1 MQGHNMGAS
10 SIALL
15 NQGSMPPSISGGTLP
30 PAISQDPRV
39 QAAQQQAS
47 AANSQ
52 VDDIQ
57 ARKQEE
63 MAPIN
68 ADIAQ
73 KAQDLGQMA
82 AKGPD
87 QQALPEN
94 TAKHIDSKQLSDSF
108 SAFMTLG
115 ALAGLLSKTPMTAAL
130 NNMTGAIKGVQEGD
144 EEQYKR
150 QYDQFTQNYQKAIDA
165 NKAKLDEY
173 NRIFANS
180 KISLDEKVRE
190 AGLVANKYGDELVR
204 AEARNQNA
212 KGIQQAIDAASKAQ
226 EHASDKKQELDHWH
240 QEHVDKMTEHADSIA
255 RQNAELDETIRYH
268 NAEIEKMK
276 ATGVGRDMPA
286 TMRKSVELDIKELN
300 QSLDKLTGLKTKTGS
315 PFLSEEKPGVFAQM
329 VGKGVTPAEMQT
341 YDVYANRIA
350 TGIASIQSMGR
361 GQVSD
366 SKVREARKLVP
377 QLGDKPETVAAKIA
391 QIKAIKNMAQE
402 EMDKGGNP
410 SSPIPGASE
419 TKNIG
424 GVNYHKV
431 GGQWMQE

>member
-1 MQGHNMGAS
+1 MGAS
-10 SIALL
+10 SVALL
-15 NQGSMPPSISGGTLP
+15 NNGSLPPSISGGTLP

-39 QAAQQQAS
+39 VAAQQQATQ
-47 AANSQ
+47 ANAQ

-57 ARKQEE
+57 ARKTAE

-68 ADIAQ
+68 ADIEQ
-73 KAQDLGQMA
+73 KTENLGAMA

-87 QQALPEN
+87 QQPLPEN
-94 TAKHIDSKQLSDSF
+94 TAKHIDPKQLSDSF

-150 QYDQFTQNYQKAIDA
+150 QYEQFQQNYQKAVDA
-165 NKAKLDEY
+165 NKAKIDEY

-180 KISLDEKVRE
+180 KVSLDEKIRE

-204 AEARNQNA
+204 AEARNQNY
-212 KGIQQAIDAASKAQ
+212 KGVQQAIDAATTSQENAQ
-226 EHASDKKQELDHWH
+226 KHKDELDHWH
-240 QEHVDKMTEHADSIA
+240 QEHVDKMQEHKDAIEH
-255 RQNAELDETIRYH
+255 QNAELGETIRYH

-276 ATGVGRDMPA
+276 ASGVGRDMPA
-286 TMRKSVELDIKELN
+286 TMRKSVELDIKELT
-300 QSLDKLTGLKTKTGS
+300 QALDKLSTLKTHTGS
-315 PFLSEEKPGVFAQM
+315 PFFSEEKPGVFAQM
-329 VGKGVTPAEMQT
+329 AGKGVTPAEMQT

-350 TGIASIQSMGR
+350 VGIASIQSMGR

-366 SKVREARKLVP
+366 SKVREAKKLVP
-377 QLGDKPETVAAKIA
+377 QLGDKPETIEAKLQ
-391 QIKAIKNMAQE
+391 QIRAITHMAQE

-410 SSPIPGASE
+410 SSPIPSGTGAGPYSDAE
-419 TKNIG
+419 KEAR
-424 GVNYHKV
+424 YQKWKADHAA
-431 GGQWMQE
+431 Q